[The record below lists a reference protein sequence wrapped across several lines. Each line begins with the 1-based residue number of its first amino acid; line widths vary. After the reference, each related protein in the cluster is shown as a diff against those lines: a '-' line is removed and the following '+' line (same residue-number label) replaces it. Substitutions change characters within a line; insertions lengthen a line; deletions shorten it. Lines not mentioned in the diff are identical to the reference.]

1 MALDKSKSVAVL
13 MPTQAEV
20 DFFTIVLGECGFRRV
35 VAFRTAEEAYEV
47 IIRQQFDIFIT
58 RMEMPKMN
66 GIVFI
71 QKIRAT
77 GNYGGETH
85 LFVCDSIP
93 SDILALLFELDLP
106 YVLTKPFQKVSA
118 VAKFKHM
125 LTTEA
130 AISEPEQLFRD
141 ARSAFFNNIFD
152 MALDSAERSLKL
164 NPTLEKAVALKGD
177 ILLKQSNI
185 AAAKDVFQSI
195 LKNNP
200 KSVTAF
206 HKLATIAMMENKH
219 KEAADMFNK
228 IADLNP
234 FHIKVL
240 ENAGISC
247 LQADMLQDAE
257 KHMAKL
263 TKVDAT
269 NKVSSSVVAGVKV
282 KQGNYDD
289 IVAVLSKTH
298 GEKEIIQFLNN
309 AGIKLSRDNDV
320 AGALKMYKAA
330 AIQLEGKTPLLYA
343 IYYNMGIA
351 YKKLEDKMNSAVC
364 FRKALKLNP
373 EFTKASTAL
382 AELDG
387 HAA

>member
-1 MALDKSKSVAVL
+1 MPLDKSKSVAVL

-20 DFFTIVLGECGFRRV
+20 DFFTICLGECGFRRV

-47 IIRQQFDIFIT
+47 AIRQLFDVFIT

-71 QKIRAT
+71 QKIRET
-77 GNYGGETH
+77 GNYGSETH
-85 LFVCDSIP
+85 LFVCDTIP
-93 SDILALLFELDLP
+93 SDLLALIYELDLP
-106 YVLTKPFQKVSA
+106 YVLTKPFQKASA
-118 VAKFKHM
+118 VLKFKH
-125 LTTEA
+125 LIATEA
-130 AISEPEQLFRD
+130 SLSEPEQLFRD
-141 ARSAFFNNIFD
+141 ARSAYFNNIFE
-152 MALDSAERSLKL
+152 MALDSADKALKL
-164 NPTLEKAVALKGD
+164 SPGLEKAMALKGD
-177 ILLKQSNI
+177 ILLKQSEI
-185 AAAKDVFQSI
+185 QGAKTIFQNI
-195 LKNNP
+195 LKNNA

-206 HKLATIAMMENKH
+206 HKLASIALLENKH

-234 FHIKVL
+234 FHIKIL

-247 LQADMLQDAE
+247 LQADMLVEAE
-257 KHMAKL
+257 KHMTKL
-263 TKVDAT
+263 TNVDKT
-269 NKVSSSVVAGVKV
+269 NKVSSTVVAGVKV
-282 KQGNYDD
+282 KQGSYDD
-289 IVAVLSKTH
+289 IVNVLSKTH

-309 AGIKLSRDNDV
+309 AGIKMSKDNDV

-330 AIQLEGKTPLLYA
+330 ALQLEGKTPLLYA

-351 YKKLEDKMNSAVC
+351 YKRLEDKMNSAVC

-373 EFTKASTAL
+373 EFTKATTAL

-387 HAA
+387 KAA